1 MENSNQ
7 YDELLVRYLA
17 NDVTIEEKTF
27 AENWIHSSEQ
37 NRTYFEDM
45 KKAWQLTGV
54 WDTFR
59 KVNVDDRWNHFT
71 QTVVAQ
77 NLNDS
82 LANRGTANA
91 EAGEWPD
98 TVTLE
103 QHRPAGITRWLSR
116 AAIAASLVL
125 AVGLVWQ
132 IFFRDKQPAVVVE
145 NTVKKADSVTALV
158 RHETNTTG
166 KEKRIE
172 LPDGSLIVLADK
184 SEVTYQEP
192 FAAKRH
198 IALTGKAWFKVAKDT
213 THPFMVSSGI
223 VTTTALGTA
232 FSVTAFDRTDSV
244 TIRLYEGKVVV
255 KAASTTINKLKKPVY
270 LLPGQEFVYDGENGK
285 VRPFKLKQAAAT
297 EQRISEELERDN
309 PRIPFDE
316 DGNWYMFNNQSLER
330 VLHQLSALHNV
341 KIVYNK
347 KDIQNIDFTG
357 KYNKS
362 DSLETI
368 LKRIGILNNLK
379 ITKTDTAYIIS
390 K

>member
-17 NDVTIEEKTF
+17 NDVTIEERTF
-27 AENWIHSSEQ
+27 AENWIDASEQ
-37 NRTYFEDM
+37 NRTYFEEM

-59 KVNVDDRWNHFT
+59 KVNVDDRWNQFT

-77 NLNDS
+77 NLN
-82 LANRGTANA
+82 AVPAQT
-91 EAGEWPD
+91 AGEWPD
-98 TVTLE
+98 TATLE
-103 QHRPAGITRWLSR
+103 PNRPASITKWLSR

-145 NTVKKADSVTALV
+145 NTVKKTDSVTVLV

-166 KEKRIE
+166 KEKKLL

-192 FAAKRH
+192 FTAQRH

-213 THPFMVSSGI
+213 MHPFMVSSGAI
-223 VTTTALGTA
+223 TTTALGTA
-232 FSVTAFDRTDSV
+232 FSVTAFGRTDSV

-255 KAASTTINKLKKPVY
+255 KPASTTVNNLKKAVY
-270 LLPGQEFVYDGENGK
+270 LLPGHEFVYDGEHGK

-297 EQRISEELERDN
+297 EQLITEELERDN

-357 KYNKS
+357 KYNRS

-368 LKRIGILNNLK
+368 LKRIGILNNLTISK
-379 ITKTDTAYIIS
+379 KDSAYIIS
-390 K
+390 KH